1 VIFGFIAFPPRLRS
15 LPIRHLLLRHAILSA
30 AVCTLGVALGCWG
43 SGHPTKKV
51 RGTITFQG
59 AKPPK
64 GGEVFFAPASPSAGE
79 SQRAAQGTF
88 DENGSF
94 ELTSWEPGDG
104 AAPGNYQVTITCW
117 RETPTLETK
126 ESANY
131 VPPDFSP
138 QVTID
143 PKAKEPVEITL
154 DVPKLQK

>member
-1 VIFGFIAFPPRLRS
+1 MIFRDVDCPQNVRAYGNNLGELRRAIMLAFCCALC
-15 LPIRHLLLRHAILSA
+15 I
-30 AVCTLGVALGCWG
+30 GLGCWG

-59 AKPPK
+59 GKPPK
-64 GGEVFFAPASPSAGE
+64 AGEVFFAPASSAPG
-79 SQRAAQGTF
+79 SIQRAAQGTF
-88 DENGSF
+88 DENGTF

-104 AAPGNYQVTITCW
+104 AAPGIYQVTITCW

-131 VPPDFSP
+131 VPPDFAP

-143 PKAKEPVEITL
+143 PHANEPIEIKL
-154 DVPKLQK
+154 DVPELQD